1 MEIWAFIWIF
11 LFISLFSTGGF
22 GILNLFNIF
31 CHKDAG
37 EHFSADIQRKIQH
50 MYIMVP
56 ALNEVNEIEVTL
68 TSLKGNEPTAMQS
81 DADCH

>member
-1 MEIWAFIWIF
+1 MPVSTFQQ
-11 LFISLFSTGGF
+11 IS
-22 GILNLFNIF
+22 N
-31 CHKDAG
+31 
-37 EHFSADIQRKIQH
+37 EKIQH